1 MVPLWTGGRLTS
13 APDLTKSLVSEAL
26 MTESVPSPSAVH
38 VVTLTRAL
46 GLRLAVYGTALFFVA
61 LVIALGFSPTNQF
74 HVESTVSL
82 LTFAGVF
89 LGTVVTTIVLHEAV
103 HGVFMWAYGGA
114 PRFGVGCIGWVLP
127 YAYAVSPG
135 VPFTL
140 RQMAIICLA
149 PLVLLSGA
157 ALAVLWLVPA
167 AFTPAAVAFVTN
179 VSGSIGDIWIAG
191 LIWRFRHCRDVTFVD
206 SRDSMTIH
214 TDDPQGVVIAA
225 GIDSLE
231 FGGVIRR
238 LIVRSTVAVSLM
250 LFAAGPLGIALSVL
264 NAPDVTI
271 GPSRLPLVEYRTMG
285 GQGLSI
291 ELNLPGIV
299 AGGLLAAA
307 LSLPFSMRR
316 RSRDTSAGAKT
327 APPRPAFL

>member
-1 MVPLWTGGRLTS
+1 MTEPVPLPPAVYVVRLTR
-13 APDLTKSLVSEAL
+13 V
-26 MTESVPSPSAVH
+26 
-38 VVTLTRAL
+38 L
-46 GLRLAVYGTALFFVA
+46 GLRLAVYGTALLFVA
-61 LVIALGFSPTNQF
+61 LLIALGFSRTTQF
-74 HVESTVSL
+74 HVDSGWSL
-82 LTFAGVF
+82 MAFAGVF
-89 LGTVVTTIVLHEAV
+89 LGTVVMTIVLHEAA
-103 HGVFMWAYGGA
+103 HGVFMRAFGGT
-114 PRFGVGCIGWVLP
+114 PRFGVGCVGWVLP
-127 YAYAVSPG
+127 YAYAISPG

-140 RQMAIICLA
+140 WPMTIISLA

-157 ALAVLWLVPA
+157 ALGVLWLVPA
-167 AFTPAAVAFVTN
+167 AFAPAAIAFVTN
-179 VSGSIGDIWIAG
+179 VSGSIGDLWMTG
-191 LIWRFRHCRDVTFVD
+191 LMWRFRPCRDVTFVD
-206 SRDSMTIH
+206 SRDRMTIH

-225 GIDSLE
+225 AIDAHE

-238 LIVRSTVAVSLM
+238 LLVRWIVAVSLM
-250 LFAAGPLGIALSVL
+250 LFAAAPLGIALSVL

-271 GPSRLPLVEYRTMG
+271 GPSRFPLVEYRTMG